1 MTSLLEKRVAEK
13 RALEKNKKPSSPS
26 MPVSP
31 GVELA
36 GLMANN
42 NKDPD
47 AIIVSVDDI
56 IVSEQVRK
64 EFTQQSLEEL
74 ADDIAAHG
82 QDTPIIIRSIEQG
95 RYELV
100 AGERRIRAKRILQER
115 DPSNLDHKMIRATVK
130 TLNDEQ
136 KENRQLAENIHREDL
151 KPLEL
156 AKALAKQKE
165 TYGYTDEQLSQHI
178 KKERSFIT
186 RHLGLLNLSPEL
198 QYLVSTGEVKVTPA
212 IQKKDAMVRKVVSEM
227 PSGLQARIEKGELST
242 LEALQSRDSFQE
254 HSDSTTDET
263 SSGNEN
269 AQAKPEKQQR
279 QVKVSV
285 PLSSAE
291 AMADLLA
298 ELAAD
303 LNLNPVSLTKQKGKV
318 VRKELIALLET
329 RVEEVFQAYR
339 TRNGNQ

>member
-1 MTSLLEKRVAEK
+1 MASSLEDRIAQK
-13 RALEKNKKPSSPS
+13 RALEKSKKTTTPS

-31 GVELA
+31 GIELA

-47 AIIVSVDDI
+47 AIVVSLDDI
-56 IVSEQVRK
+56 VVNEQIRK
-64 EFTQQSLEEL
+64 EFSKQSLLEL
-74 ADDIAAHG
+74 ADDIAEHG
-82 QDTPIIIRSIEQG
+82 QDTPIIIRPVG
-95 RYELV
+95 PGHYELV
-100 AGERRIRAKRILQER
+100 AGERRVRAKKILQSR

-165 TYGYTDEQLSQHI
+165 TYGYTDEQLAERA
-178 KKERSFIT
+178 KKERSFVT

-212 IQKKDAMVRKVVSEM
+212 ILKKDAMVRKVVSDM
-227 PSGLQARIEKGELST
+227 PDGLQELIQKGELST
-242 LEALQSRDSFQE
+242 LEALQSRDTFQE
-254 HSDSTTDET
+254 IPSDKNTDQT
-263 SSGNEN
+263 SSGNDGATTNSE
-269 AQAKPEKQQR
+269 KPKR

-285 PLSSAE
+285 PLESAE
-291 AMADLLA
+291 AMADLMTM
-298 ELAAD
+298 LAAD
-303 LNLNPVSLTKQKGKV
+303 LELNPITLTKQKGRV
-318 VRKELIALLET
+318 VRKELLALLDT
-329 RVEEVFQAYR
+329 RVEEVLQAYR
-339 TRNGNQ
+339 NKRGS